1 MGIGLGLF
9 VALIEGAVIA
19 FHRFG
24 PRKEAGV
31 ADPISSQNVTD
42 AMLRGIRWTGI
53 FLISESASALRF
65 PSSGGLHF
73 SCYSRW
79 GLCRGDVSA
88 VCCVCEGSLCSKRFY
103 SFIPI
108 PICILLAVM
117 RKRAAI
123 LRDLLFDPKWFEK
136 DALHQYLVPDSLKA
150 CSDLRLAGHGKLEI
164 TV

>member
-53 FLISESASALRF
+53 FLISEFASALSS
-65 PSSGGLHF
+65 PSPRVCSLT
-73 SCYSRW
+73 SPVTRD
-79 GLCRGDVSA
+79 GDYIVEMSVQFVVYVKG
-88 VCCVCEGSLCSKRFY
+88 VCVAKDSV
-103 SFIPI
+103 
-108 PICILLAVM
+108 LL
-117 RKRAAI
+117 
-123 LRDLLFDPKWFEK
+123 LLFQSVYYYYRSFRSWPPSFVTSFSTPNRLGRGHFMDTWCML
-136 DALHQYLVPDSLKA
+136 ASRLVQIYD
-150 CSDLRLAGHGKLEI
+150 
-164 TV
+164 